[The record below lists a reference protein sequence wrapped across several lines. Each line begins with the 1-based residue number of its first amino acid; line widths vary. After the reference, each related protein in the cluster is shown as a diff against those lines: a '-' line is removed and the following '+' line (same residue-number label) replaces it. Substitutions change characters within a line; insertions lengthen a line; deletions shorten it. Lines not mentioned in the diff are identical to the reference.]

1 MATIYDERVREA
13 CTFLSATTLRLDGA
27 VARHTRFQ
35 DAKRRDGAN
44 IQSTDD
50 FWVTVQQDPAGFAVC
65 RAIYNDTGATKT
77 LTLDGAKIKK
87 SSAGASLPAFDP
99 AGAAGEVFITFTADD
114 ALFDTGGNL
123 LSPDLFRLSQIK
135 QTILGAAGFV
145 SELGTKAFEAIA
157 ALGRE
162 NAGDGLGGVFW
173 FDQTSSETADNE
185 DVFNNI
191 HTATGRIVRLPM
203 KPWRTYRGANIAAGN
218 LLTLL
223 DLAPGEFPAGTP
235 RPARLHDIL
244 VWSADGAQSA
254 RATALGHASAPTV
267 TVEWETAGLAFELS
281 GASLGVRNTTNGALT
296 LSHIRPVI
304 G

>member
-1 MATIYDERVREA
+1 MATIYEERVREA

-27 VARHTRFQ
+27 VADHTRFQ
-35 DAKRRDGAN
+35 DAKRSDGTN
-44 IQSTDD
+44 IQSNDD
-50 FWVTVQQDPAGFAVC
+50 FWVTVLQRPAGVAVV
-65 RAIYNDTGATKT
+65 RAVYSDTGAAKT
-77 LTLDGAKIKK
+77 LTLDGSKIKK
-87 SSAGASLPAFDP
+87 STTGAALPAFDP
-99 AGAAGEVFITFTADD
+99 AGASGEVFITLTGDD
-114 ALFDTGGNL
+114 ALFDTSGNL
-123 LSPDLFRLSQIK
+123 LSPSLFRLSLIK

-145 SELGTKAFEAIA
+145 SELGTKAFEAVA

-162 NAGDGLGGVFW
+162 NAGEGLGGVFW

-191 HTATGRIVRLPM
+191 HTATGRIIRLPM

-218 LLTLL
+218 LLTLI

-235 RPARLHDIL
+235 RPARLHDVL

-254 RATALGHASAPTV
+254 RATALGHASAPMV